1 MNNYLFLLVV
11 VAFSSGVAT
20 VIGAA
25 GGLLVRNL
33 PHKFHDVMLGAAS
46 GVMLAAAVLGLIFPA
61 AEMEQRGAL
70 IMAVCGVFAGAAIV
84 SVLDKITPHLHR
96 LAGVDQEKHLHNSG
110 TAKTLLFIAAIALHK
125 IPEGLASGVSFG
137 TGNLNDII
145 TVAGSITLQN
155 IPEAMVIIAP
165 LLTIGVT
172 VRRALLISCGIGAVS
187 MLSTLAG
194 FALVSVF
201 SFILPFMLS
210 LAGGTMLYVVSDEM
224 IPETHSHGC
233 EKESTFALIGGFML
247 ILVLQKVLS

>member
-1 MNNYLFLLVV
+1 MKNYLSLLMI
-11 VAFSSGVAT
+11 VAVSSGAST

-33 PHKFHDVMLGAAS
+33 SHKFHDIMLGAAS

-61 AEMEQRGAL
+61 AEMELPGAL
-70 IMAVCGVFAGAAIV
+70 AMTVAGVFAGAAIV

-96 LAGVDQEKHLHNSG
+96 LAGVDHEEHLHNSG

-137 TGNLNDII
+137 TGNLSDIL

-155 IPEAMVIIAP
+155 IPEAMVVIAP

-172 VRRALLISCGIGAVS
+172 VKRSLLISCGIGAVS
-187 MLSTLAG
+187 MISTLAG
-194 FALVSVF
+194 FALVSIF
-201 SFILPFMLS
+201 SFVLPFMLS

-233 EKESTFALIGGFML
+233 EKESTFALIAGFML
-247 ILVLQKVLS
+247 ILVLQKVLG